1 MSAQYGSTDAQNLLT
16 ASFFGKRG
24 KSKGES
30 AEKSNS
36 WAFVYRITDRSY
48 MSSLHIP
55 IKYQYNLFYCFK
67 KVL

>member
-36 WAFVYRITDRSY
+36 WAFVYRIMDRSY
-48 MSSLHIP
+48 MSS
-55 IKYQYNLFYCFK
+55 
-67 KVL
+67 